1 MNYQKNLLKFGKKL
15 KIVSKN
21 LIMETSTQIFT
32 VMIYQ
37 KSSQFVCLSVIINFI
52 FRAGKNCY
60 PPVFLDECKYIV
72 KGKKM
77 TKYITNNIEI
87 SSGSDRKD
95 SDKENSNKK
104 NSDEENFNGEN

>member
-1 MNYQKNLLKFGKKL
+1 
-15 KIVSKN
+15 
-21 LIMETSTQIFT
+21 METSTQIFT

-77 TKYITNNIEI
+77 TNILLTT
-87 SSGSDRKD
+87 
-95 SDKENSNKK
+95 
-104 NSDEENFNGEN
+104 